1 MYNFTKEYEVIG
13 MTKLLDSA
21 FKKASTLP
29 ETEQDIF
36 ARFIIHE
43 IKSEKK
49 WEDSF
54 SQTQDLLSDLADDAL
69 ADFKN
74 DKTVEL
80 QLK

>member
-1 MYNFTKEYEVIG
+1 

-21 FKKASTLP
+21 FQEASTLP

-36 ARFIIHE
+36 ARFIIDE

-54 SQTQDLLSDLADDAL
+54 AQTQDLLADLADDAL
-69 ADFKN
+69 LDFKN
-74 DKTVEL
+74 NKTVEL
-80 QLK
+80 NLK